1 MILYHQSAARHESRF
16 RPAFFGAI
24 SGLFA
29 HITFYAALGFTG
41 AVVLGVFA

>member
-1 MILYHQSAARHESRF
+1 MILFHQFPARHESRF
-16 RPAFFGAI
+16 RLAFGAM
-24 SGLFA
+24 SGMFA